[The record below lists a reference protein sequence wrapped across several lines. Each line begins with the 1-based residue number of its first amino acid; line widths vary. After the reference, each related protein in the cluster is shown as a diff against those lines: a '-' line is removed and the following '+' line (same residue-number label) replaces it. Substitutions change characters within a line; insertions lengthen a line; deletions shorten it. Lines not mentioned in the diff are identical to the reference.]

1 MLRAPP
7 HPIHSIEQLTFA
19 RKEMDRARR
28 DYDRVNGSGVTEYT
42 ETNARLK
49 LIDAQSVVR
58 RLEALLGNQGDQAE
72 QPAAEA

>member
-1 MLRAPP
+1 
-7 HPIHSIEQLTFA
+7 
-19 RKEMDRARR
+19 MDRARR